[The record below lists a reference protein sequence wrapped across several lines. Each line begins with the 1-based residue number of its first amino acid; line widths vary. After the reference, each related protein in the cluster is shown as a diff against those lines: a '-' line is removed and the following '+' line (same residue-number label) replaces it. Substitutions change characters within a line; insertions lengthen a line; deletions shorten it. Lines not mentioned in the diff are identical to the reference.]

1 MAVLNIK
8 EIKKRMIDESVTASH
23 LASAVGVTS
32 STMYRILKGQQMPDL
47 DAAEAMQAL
56 LKIHDEDFCYYFM
69 SHTERL
75 A

>member
-23 LASAVGVTS
+23 LADAVGVTT
-32 STMYRILKGQQMPDL
+32 STMYRILKGQHMPDL
-47 DAAEAMQAL
+47 EAAEAMQRL
-56 LKIHDEDFCYYFM
+56 LKIHDEDFCFYFM
-69 SHTERL
+69 SHERW